1 MAKQPTKRKG
11 RLPKAVA
18 EKKQL
23 QGKRMYINGLSH
35 NEIADITDLHIETVK
50 NWSKTDDWDAAR
62 KMHSVSIGEMKAEI
76 LNTFHDI
83 KLGKKPKLSADAIR
97 KLVAAFQDLN
107 DGRKN
112 AAYAIENYNI
122 LTDALIAKSKDA
134 KTIKEKTYRL
144 GVVKYVSTV
153 MQEVANQLYKDAI
166 DD

>member
-11 RLPKAVA
+11 RLPKAVS
-18 EKKQL
+18 EKKRL

-35 NEIADITDLHIETVK
+35 SEIADITDLHIETIK
-50 NWSKTDDWDAAR
+50 NWATADDWDAAR
-62 KMHSVSIGEMKAEI
+62 KMHAVSIGEMKAEI

-83 KLGKKPKLSADAIR
+83 KQGKKPKISADGIR

-112 AAYAIENYNI
+112 AAYAVENYNI
-122 LTDALIAKSKDA
+122 LTDALIAKTKDA
-134 KTIKEKTYRL
+134 KSLKEKTYRL
-144 GVVKYVSTV
+144 GVVKYVATV
-153 MQEVANQLYKDAI
+153 MQEVANQLYKDAL